1 MHGSNIRTLLLCLSY
16 YFLCFLFNKI
26 REQEGRTGSARKPG
40 RGEMAQTT
48 YTHVSKC
55 ENGKRRKEKKKKRW
69 VKDEEKHRKVD

>member
-1 MHGSNIRTLLLCLSY
+1 V
-16 YFLCFLFNKI
+16 
-26 REQEGRTGSARKPG
+26 
-40 RGEMAQTT
+40 AQTT